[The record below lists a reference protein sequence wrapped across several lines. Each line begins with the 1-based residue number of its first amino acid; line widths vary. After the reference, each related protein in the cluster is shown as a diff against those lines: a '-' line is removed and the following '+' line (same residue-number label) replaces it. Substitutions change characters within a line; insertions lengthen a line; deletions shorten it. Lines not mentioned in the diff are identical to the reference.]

1 MAKVTYRISRCDDG
15 WAIDVHG
22 ARLRFDTLDWAI
34 RGATLAARTDRL
46 CGRQSEITVEQDNG
60 KWAAHSA
67 T

>member
-46 CGRQSEITVEQDNG
+46 CGRQSEIAIEQDNG
-60 KWAAHSA
+60 TWESSCP